1 MDLFIYLLGRLAR
14 SDRAF
19 QHIRGLA
26 ERYSRTKFV
35 SIVGNKCIP
44 DLPDAR
50 IPMILVYR
58 KGEVKQQFVS
68 WGADRERR
76 LEGMLFLSITSDFF
90 ETIFFFFGGGV
101 ELEAVL
107 LLTGALDLPDRLP
120 PKVNTARDDDD
131 DGDSSE
137 DGYGVPSTR
146 KMRSAVTTT
155 NAKSVKNVRSSG
167 GRGKGDS
174 DSEFEFDM

>member
-1 MDLFIYLLGRLAR
+1 MDPFLSGFFIENIIDNLGRFAR

-19 QHIRGLA
+19 QHIRTLA
-26 ERYSRTKFV
+26 ERYPRTKFV

-76 LEGMLFLSITSDFF
+76 IEGMCISQTFFLF
-90 ETIFFFFGGGV
+90 
-101 ELEAVL
+101 
-107 LLTGALDLPDRLP
+107 
-120 PKVNTARDDDD
+120 
-131 DGDSSE
+131 
-137 DGYGVPSTR
+137 Y
-146 KMRSAVTTT
+146 
-155 NAKSVKNVRSSG
+155 
-167 GRGKGDS
+167 
-174 DSEFEFDM
+174 